1 MVKCDEV
8 RDMTHDQEQCSKQL
22 MPVRDALDVLNGKWK
37 IPIIIAL
44 SYGNIRFKELHR
56 QISISPKMLS
66 KELKDLEGH
75 QLVQRTVY
83 DTIPVS
89 VEYAL
94 TPYAKTL
101 QNVIGALHE
110 WGSQHRKKM
119 MKKEVSR

>member
-1 MVKCDEV
+1 MTKCEEVK
-8 RDMTHDQEQCSKQL
+8 DMTHDQEQCSKHL

-56 QISISPKMLS
+56 QIGISPKMLS

-110 WGSQHRKKM
+110 WGAQHRKKM
-119 MKKEVSR
+119 MKK